1 MDKLMKI
8 YAVADIHARSWRL
21 ETIRSA
27 VDVLRPDA
35 LVIAGD
41 IISYIRPGP
50 VLAVLEAFPVPVFVV
65 RGNSDL
71 SFLEKHFAASVNIT
85 SLHGRRVMLGGV
97 PLVGISG
104 AIPVPFRTRIRWR
117 EKKLFADLRSLIDD
131 QTVLVVHPPPYGARD
146 RVGKK
151 FSAGSKAVRALV
163 EQVRPAVVIC
173 GHIHEDAGV
182 AQVGSSVV
190 VNCCMT
196 GNYRGA
202 LITIQPGQDPE
213 VEMLKKIEKIGDSH

>member
-1 MDKLMKI
+1 MKI

-21 ETIRSA
+21 ENIRSA
-27 VDVLRPDA
+27 VDALRPDA

-41 IISYIRPGP
+41 IINYIRPGP
-50 VLAVLEAFPVPVFVV
+50 VLDVLDALPVPVFVV

-71 SFLEKHFAASVNIT
+71 FFLEKHFAASANIT
-85 SLHGRRVMLGGV
+85 SLHASRAMLEGV

-104 AIPVPFRTRIRWR
+104 AIPVPFRTRVRWR
-117 EKKLFADLRSLIDD
+117 EKKLFADIASLIDE
-131 QTVLVVHPPPYGARD
+131 QTVLVVHPPPFGARD

-151 FSAGSKAVRALV
+151 FSAGSKGVRSLV
-163 EQVRPAVVIC
+163 EQVRPAVIIC
-173 GHIHEDAGV
+173 GHIHEDAG
-182 AQVGSSVV
+182 AARIGSSLV

-202 LITIQPGQDPE
+202 LITIQPGRKPE
-213 VEMLKKIEKIGDSH
+213 VEMLKKKE